1 MSKRKPSSYL
11 EFGKLS
17 SLREKI
23 VFYLSEN
30 PNLNAQAIQKA
41 LEYPSNQYPN
51 ILKALKTLEKTGLIR
66 SKSGKSKK
74 KVPIRLYRCTD
85 NGILYALARNPKAD
99 ALKTI
104 TAYESIEDLAKT
116 FRACYDIM
124 GPELFFKFV
133 GDADEFMLMI
143 QKDGIENVAPYI
155 VMKATMQTSHLDLDT
170 RTRIVKELLEQFPQ
184 AKRDLKDWI
193 DSVSELF

>member
-1 MSKRKPSSYL
+1 MHKRKPSSYL
-11 EFGKLS
+11 EVGKLS

-51 ILKALKTLEKTGLIR
+51 ILKALKTLEKTGLIK

-74 KVPIRLYRCTD
+74 RVPIRLYRCTD

-104 TAYESIEDLAKT
+104 NAYESIEDLAKA

-155 VMKATMQTSHLDLDT
+155 VMKVTMQASHLDSDT
-170 RTRIVKELLEQFPQ
+170 RTRIVKELMEHFPK
-184 AKRDLKDWI
+184 AKQTLKDWVK
-193 DSVSELF
+193 SVNELF

>member
-1 MSKRKPSSYL
+1 MPKRKSGAYL
-11 EFGKLS
+11 EVAKLS
-17 SLREKI
+17 SLREKAI
-23 VFYLSEN
+23 FYLSEN
-30 PNLNAQAIQKA
+30 PNLNAQALQKA

-51 ILKALKTLEKTGLIR
+51 ILKALKTLEKSGLIK

-104 TAYESIEDLAKT
+104 NAYEGIEDLAKS

-133 GDADEFMLMI
+133 GVADEFMLMI

-155 VMKATMQTSHLDLDT
+155 VMKVTMQTSHLDPDT

-184 AKRDLKDWI
+184 AKQNLKDWI
-193 DSVSELF
+193 DSVSKLF